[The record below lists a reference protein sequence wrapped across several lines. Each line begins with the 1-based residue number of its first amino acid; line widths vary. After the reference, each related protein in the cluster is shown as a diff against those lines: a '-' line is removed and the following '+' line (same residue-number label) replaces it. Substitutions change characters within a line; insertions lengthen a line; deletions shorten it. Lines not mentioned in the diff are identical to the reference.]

1 MPENE
6 GDRKTDGEKLVNHK
20 EWRIN
25 KEEVRAAMKRMK
37 SANPVYPDDTP
48 VKAWRCLGETCSRRL
63 C

>member
-6 GDRKTDGEKLVNHK
+6 DDRKTDGEKLVNHK

-48 VKAWRCLGETCSRRL
+48 VKA
-63 C
+63 